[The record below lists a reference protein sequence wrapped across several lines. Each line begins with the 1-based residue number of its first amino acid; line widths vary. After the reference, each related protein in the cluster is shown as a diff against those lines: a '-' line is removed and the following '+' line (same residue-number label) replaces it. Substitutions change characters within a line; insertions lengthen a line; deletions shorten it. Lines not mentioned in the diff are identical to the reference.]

1 MNKLDR
7 YKILINHL
15 KSLGVIENQQD
26 LGRKLG
32 YNNSSAFSQV
42 INGKVVEPKQFMQKL
57 EDLYPPLNIE
67 WLESGEGDMLKDS
80 VVQTSRGNNSPNIN
94 GNGNHVQGTSA
105 LLDNAL
111 ELQRAALTEISE
123 MRKLL
128 QEQVRNNQKQARSNQ
143 EQFNRLTNII
153 ESLTRK
159 D

>member
-42 INGKVVEPKQFMQKL
+42 INGKAAEPKQFMQKI
-57 EDLYPPLNIE
+57 EELYPPLNIE
-67 WLESGEGDMLKDS
+67 WLESGSGEMLKDGS
-80 VVQTSRGNNSPNIN
+80 VVQHASHCSTNVN
-94 GNGNHVQGTSA
+94 GNSNKVETGSA
-105 LLDNAL
+105 LFNAL
-111 ELQRAALTEISE
+111 ELQKNALEEISE
-123 MRKLL
+123 MRKLV
-128 QEQVRNNQKQARSNQ
+128 QEQVRNNQD
-143 EQFNRLTNII
+143 QFNRLMGVI
-153 ESLTRK
+153 ERLTRT

>member
-1 MNKLDR
+1 MDIKER
-7 YKILINHL
+7 IIFYA
-15 KSLGVIENQQD
+15 KSMDMPISKFEKQCGMSN
-26 LGRKLG
+26 G
-32 YNNSSAFSQV
+32 YIKNFKGNLSAA
-42 INGKVVEPKQFMQKL
+42 KL
-57 EDLYPPLNIE
+57 EGILNSFPELSRE
-67 WLESGEGDMLKDS
+67 WLLYGEGDMLKDS

-128 QEQVRNNQKQARSNQ
+128 QEQVRNNQEQARSNR
-143 EQFNRLTNII
+143 EQFDRLTNII

>member
-1 MNKLDR
+1 MIDNQRFRNVVFYLKENKFIR
-7 YKILINHL
+7 
-15 KSLGVIENQQD
+15 NQQD
-26 LGRKLG
+26 FTERVGSDKATISQIMNDKINIP
-32 YNNSSAFSQV
+32 NNMFASVEVAFPFISS
-42 INGKVVEPKQFMQKL
+42 
-57 EDLYPPLNIE
+57 E
-67 WLESGEGDMLKDS
+67 WIKSGEGDMLKDS

-128 QEQVRNNQKQARSNQ
+128 QEQVRNNQEQARSNQ